1 MEDIVYLHNGECL
14 DSSRVGDV
22 WTRTQVD
29 ERTTA
34 VDRRTSSIWDLVLDK
49 MDFVLA
55 VFEHLQQRILIQ
67 FQSLERL
74 FLLNCRIG
82 NLLQWLVVF

>member
-14 DSSRVGDV
+14 DSSCVGDV
-22 WTRTQVD
+22 WTRTQID
-29 ERTTA
+29 KRTAA